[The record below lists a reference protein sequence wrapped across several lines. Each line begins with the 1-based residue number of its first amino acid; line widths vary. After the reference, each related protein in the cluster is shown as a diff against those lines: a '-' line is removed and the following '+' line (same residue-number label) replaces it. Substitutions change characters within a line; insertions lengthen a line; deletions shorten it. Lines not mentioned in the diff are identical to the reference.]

1 MKIFLKFLKWAS
13 ITLGVLLALF
23 IGINA
28 FDEKLDPGA
37 TAILNAQPKV
47 KAEEN
52 AYFYWA
58 GMYTAAS
65 NNPSEAGKKCVLA
78 QIKIAGSGTLLISP
92 NSAPECHEQNELK
105 PLNGKLITCEW
116 RKTPCLQQYFEQR
129 ATIKNLSAQNQIML
143 ERYERLLE
151 FKKFDDIHPFP
162 RLNVFLKAPPATLFA
177 AISATR
183 LQDGDSSAFIRR
195 TRAETNFY
203 RMILSGETSLIP
215 KMIGIAWLERSARWV
230 SDAVQA
236 NPALAQQNQAALLE
250 ITRPLNVAER
260 SLEKPMEGE
269 FRFATSMMRSIFAA
283 NTSFPARWLYPL
295 AYKQNATE
303 NYFYRNI
310 IVWRDL
316 SQLPTEQY
324 LDAEKSALERLNPR
338 RDGYLHLVYNPMG
351 KVLTGIG
358 GAAYASYPRRII
370 DADGLLRLVSLQ
382 IQIAAQK
389 IPESEIPA
397 FLKRASPQLR
407 NPYTGQAMQ
416 WDRTRGLYF
425 HGYSERITDK
435 EGFVSVKL

>member
-1 MKIFLKFLKWAS
+1 MKIFLKFVKWAS
-13 ITLGVLLALF
+13 ITLAVLLALF

-28 FDEKLDPGA
+28 FDEKLDPDA
-37 TAILNAQPKV
+37 AAILNAQSNV
-47 KAEEN
+47 KADEN

-58 GMYTAAS
+58 GMYT
-65 NNPSEAGKKCVLA
+65 

-105 PLNGKLITCEW
+105 PLNGKLMACEW

-162 RLNVFLKAPPATLFA
+162 QLYVFLKASPAILFS

-203 RMILSGETSLIP
+203 RMILSGEASLIP
-215 KMIGIAWLERSARWV
+215 KMIGIAWLERSARLV
-230 SDAVQA
+230 SDAVRA
-236 NPALAQQNQAALLE
+236 NPSLAQQDQAALLE
-250 ITRPLNVAER
+250 ITQPLNAAER
-260 SLEKPMEGE
+260 SLGKTIEGE
-269 FRFATSMMRSIFAA
+269 FRFSVAFMRSIPSNKF
-283 NTSFPARWLYPL
+283 SFLERVTYPFI
-295 AYKQNATE
+295 YKQNATE
-303 NYFYRNI
+303 NYYFRDMSVLRN
-310 IVWRDL
+310 L

-324 LDAEKSALERLNPR
+324 LSAEKFALERLNSLG
-338 RDGYLHLVYNPMG
+338 DGYLHLVYNPMG
-351 KVLTGIG
+351 KILAGSGI
-358 GAAYASYPRRII
+358 ASYASYPRRII

-389 IPESEIPA
+389 IPEPEIPD
-397 FLKRASPQLR
+397 FLKRAGPQLR

-416 WDRTRGLYF
+416 WDRARGLYF